1 MRKRFI
7 VLIDFSAYSPT
18 LLKYAYDWGQQ
29 ADAELL
35 LVHQTNAITP
45 ALADSESRETIIQ
58 QANAVATQ
66 QMKDLCRAILPAAA
80 NYTYIVSETPLHRS
94 LQRLLS
100 EPVESLIFVGV
111 KGTGLIKKILLG
123 SVAVEVIENTD
134 NVVVAIP
141 QEVTRFSP
149 EKLFVAVSREK
160 PLDILA
166 FNNFLHFLGN
176 GIGEITFFYLAK
188 PSEKKDGI
196 EQYLVDLAKLFG
208 ERFNTQ
214 FAIYE
219 GRDAFSE
226 IKKVI
231 NNKIEEILIVQKG
244 SRLLSDQMFRK
255 FLVNELVY
263 EGQTPLV
270 VLP

>member
-18 LLKYAYDWGQQ
+18 LLKYAYEWGLQSN
-29 ADAELL
+29 AELL
-35 LVHQTNAITP
+35 LVHQTNVMTP
-45 ALADSESRETIIQ
+45 ALVDTASREAIIQ
-58 QANAVATQ
+58 QANIEATLR
-66 QMKDLCRAILPAAA
+66 MRELCRATLPDSAE
-80 NYTYIVSETPLHRS
+80 YTCIVSETPLQLS

-100 EPVESLIFVGV
+100 ETPESLVILGV
-111 KGTGLIKKILLG
+111 KGTGMLKKILLG

-134 NVVVAIP
+134 KVVVAIP
-141 QEVTRFSP
+141 KEVTRFSP
-149 EKLFVAVSREK
+149 EKIFVAVSEQN

-166 FNNFLHFLGN
+166 FNNFLEWLGQ
-176 GIGEITFFYLAK
+176 GIGQITFFYLAK
-188 PSEKKDGI
+188 TSVHNAGMEK
-196 EQYLVDLAKLFG
+196 YLRDLAKLFSD
-208 ERFNTQ
+208 RYNTQ

-219 GRDAFSE
+219 GKDAFSE

-231 NNKIEEILIVQKG
+231 NNKIEEILIVQRG
-244 SRLLSDQMFRK
+244 SRFLSDQMFRK